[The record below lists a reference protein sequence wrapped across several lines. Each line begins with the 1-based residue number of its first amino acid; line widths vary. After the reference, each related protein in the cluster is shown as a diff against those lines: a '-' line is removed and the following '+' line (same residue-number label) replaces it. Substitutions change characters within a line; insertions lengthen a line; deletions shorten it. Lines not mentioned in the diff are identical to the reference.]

1 MVQPAVQTACSRRL
15 LQCAA
20 IFHRVSIKTSA
31 RAKRRVSRSLLN
43 GQGVASFG
51 GHGAESRMSLI
62 RSAADS
68 GVCCSSVL
76 QRPQRQLLSQTRLNF
91 STLKIFFSSLT
102 AVEPKAQSGRSLFFH
117 YRTFLSG
124 LPPKKDLACQTDS
137 QRGNTEVSV
146 CSRLIYVSS
155 KSPAAQS

>member
-91 STLKIFFSSLT
+91 STLKNIFLLT
-102 AVEPKAQSGRSLFFH
+102 HRSGTESPVWQVALFPLQDVPL
-117 YRTFLSG
+117 RPPSKKRPGLSDRQPARQHRG
-124 LPPKKDLACQTDS
+124 
-137 QRGNTEVSV
+137 QRLLSFNI
-146 CSRLIYVSS
+146 CFI
-155 KSPAAQS
+155 